1 MGMLHTMTNA
11 IKFETD
17 PASGSTIDS
26 NGCHYESE
34 AKAMYFYAL
43 GLCGC
48 GRPVDV
54 HQMLIDVLKCID
66 TGKRLDA
73 VAELVKQKPDVVA
86 EFIGH
91 FLEDKGMTEHGS
103 SVYSSW
109 LSERGK
115 QFIDIGPIDG

>member
-1 MGMLHTMTNA
+1 MTNA
-11 IKFETD
+11 IKFEKD
-17 PASGSTIDS
+17 PANGMVVGPD
-26 NGCHYESE
+26 GCHHDTE
-34 AKAMYFYAL
+34 AEAMYYSL

-48 GRPVDV
+48 GSPDEV

-73 VAELVKQKPDVVA
+73 VVELIKQKPDIVA

-103 SVYSSW
+103 SVYGSW

>member
-1 MGMLHTMTNA
+1 MTNA